1 MIGDIVSGIGTAL
14 GGFFGFKGKQA
25 EVVNGAL
32 KVVGDFNTTE
42 EARFMAAAQIIS
54 SEARSDGWLTRSWR
68 PIAILV
74 LIFDFHLLA
83 YWLISGQFPP
93 ELLQTL
99 PPIMDKV
106 LDTALILGGVVG
118 GGRALEKIAREFGI
132 GSVLKE
138 YIKKKLL

>member
-1 MIGDIVSGIGTAL
+1 MIGSIIQGLGAAI

-25 EVVNGAL
+25 QAVEKAL
-32 KVVGDFNTTE
+32 DVVGDFNTTE
-42 EARFMAAAQIIS
+42 AARFAAAAQIIS

-83 YWLISGQFPP
+83 YWLITGQFPP

-118 GGRALEKIAREFGI
+118 GGRALEKIAREFGV
-132 GSVLKE
+132 GSILKE
-138 YIKKKLL
+138 FIKKKLV